1 MTHKQKED
9 IYRKARIS
17 IEKLEEKLRQLL
29 HEQSLADLE
38 IYGKMNNV
46 GTMGAEVEGGMI
58 QVDYHGLH
66 VSGMRKKFKDHIL
79 LIIPEVKKV
88 MIITGRGSHS
98 VRKKSKLKKALQ
110 KLIGEY
116 ENLYWQRVEDNDG
129 AILVLWRTKKN
140 ASAGHVD

>member
-1 MTHKQKED
+1 
-9 IYRKARIS
+9 
-17 IEKLEEKLRQLL
+17 
-29 HEQSLADLE
+29 
-38 IYGKMNNV
+38 MNNV

-79 LIIPEVKKV
+79 PIIPEVKKV

-98 VRKKSKLKKALQ
+98 VGKESKLKKALQ

-129 AILVLWRTKKN
+129 AIVVLWRTKKN
-140 ASAGHVD
+140 ASTGHVD